1 MSPPPAPTKRLR
13 NDPNVLGL
21 LGRAQAVLS
30 VPEHGRAYVLAGV
43 EALSSR
49 TPLLVAVPTTAEAER
64 LHRDLA
70 TRPGGG
76 GGGEL
81 CPAWEPL
88 PFERVSPN
96 VETMGRRQRVIWRL
110 RHGDIPAIVVA
121 PVR

>member
-1 MSPPPAPTKRLR
+1 MSLLPELTKRLR
-13 NDPNVLGL
+13 DDSIVLGL

-49 TPLLVAVPTTAEAER
+49 SPVLVAVPTTAEAER
-64 LHRDLA
+64 LHRDL
-70 TRPGGG
+70 TTWLGGG
-76 GGGEL
+76 DQVEL
-81 CPAWEPL
+81 FPAWETL

-110 RHGDIPAIVVA
+110 R
-121 PVR
+121 